1 MNGCYFKKEIMK
13 KYSTLN
19 IRMYLIS
26 ENIHKFWLENSSTAS
41 NFYAAEEVNIT
52 EAISFTWGKKKKV
65 FVTLEWKRVFLMPTW
80 VSGKPHSKK
89 NNQLREG

>member
-1 MNGCYFKKEIMK
+1 MNGCYFMKEIMK

-26 ENIHKFWLENSSTAS
+26 ANIHKFWLENSSTAS

-52 EAISFTWGKKKKV
+52 EAISFTWEKKK
-65 FVTLEWKRVFLMPTW
+65 RFL
-80 VSGKPHSKK
+80 
-89 NNQLREG
+89 